1 MSHYIVIGE
10 PIWEVKAGESL
21 CKPGEIIITSKSFD
35 SITKSDYVFELMQ
48 DKLHYKLKSFSDSW
62 RFGVHK
68 YSFVNNLM
76 RRRSNSGDF
85 TITGT
90 ELYMRE
96 LKIFRV
102 KVRNCILNFFLVRPS
117 VYFATNEKIDEFLKR
132 FMIKPLMYAIETKDP
147 LEFLTEMRQ
156 VVIVFL
162 NLVSTPF
169 LSSMDL
175 IKVVNEA
182 YTALCK

>member
-1 MSHYIVIGE
+1 MI
-10 PIWEVKAGESL
+10 
-21 CKPGEIIITSKSFD
+21 
-35 SITKSDYVFELMQ
+35 
-48 DKLHYKLKSFSDSW
+48 
-62 RFGVHK
+62 
-68 YSFVNNLM
+68 
-76 RRRSNSGDF
+76 
-85 TITGT
+85 
-90 ELYMRE
+90 
-96 LKIFRV
+96 
-102 KVRNCILNFFLVRPS
+102 VRPS
-117 VYFATNEKIDEFLKR
+117 VYFATNEKIDIFLKR

-182 YTALCK
+182 YTTLCK

>member
-1 MSHYIVIGE
+1 
-10 PIWEVKAGESL
+10 
-21 CKPGEIIITSKSFD
+21 
-35 SITKSDYVFELMQ
+35 
-48 DKLHYKLKSFSDSW
+48 
-62 RFGVHK
+62 
-68 YSFVNNLM
+68 
-76 RRRSNSGDF
+76 
-85 TITGT
+85 
-90 ELYMRE
+90 
-96 LKIFRV
+96 
-102 KVRNCILNFFLVRPS
+102 
-117 VYFATNEKIDEFLKR
+117 
-132 FMIKPLMYAIETKDP
+132 MIKPLMYAIETKDP